1 MKSLLYLIKCN
12 IKNFIKKAIRK
23 PLALILYSVFIIFI
37 IASIIFGNKGSSST
51 EMDANVIFILVNSII
66 LITLLVNINS
76 GLSKKI
82 GLNFSMSDVNL
93 IFTAPFKPQKV
104 LIYGLIRTSGSTLLS
119 VFFLLYQLPNL
130 VRMTKISISQGVLLI
145 FMYILVIFVCKIIGL
160 LFFYISF
167 KYEGIYHNKN
177 KIIMALIISILIPT
191 IYICIKDTS
200 QIVNNLVGYFSNDF
214 WRYIPIVGWMDT
226 FIMIIFEGLSIYFF
240 ISVVALLALSGG
252 IIYYIYNHEIYFYE
266 NAIEGAQKLEL
277 ATSLRNKSTQKE
289 ALREKNSNKKYRFIK
304 KKMKVNFKREFS
316 LAIFDRHMLE
326 YRRTGIFHVFN
337 ILSLIILAS
346 SIFVGLIFK
355 KSSELPIILIYTW
368 GLGVLLLF
376 ASLGGKWLQ
385 ETENHYIYLIPDSS
399 SKKLFSAMIS
409 SLYKSG
415 LDLFIAYIVLAVLLR
430 GSILEIVLGFIAAE
444 SFILLNNAGNAFNT
458 VIFRK
463 LDDIL
468 RGVLHLF
475 SLIIYLIPT
484 ILITI
489 LISGTLSYLGNY
501 SVYIGIIITNVFISF
516 LMFQIGKRVFE
527 VMEN

>member
-1 MKSLLYLIKCN
+1 MKSLLYLIRCN

-23 PLALILYSVFIIFI
+23 PLALILYSVFILFI
-37 IASIIFGNKGSSST
+37 IIAMVFGNKGSSNTSIDT
-51 EMDANVIFILVNSII
+51 NVIFILVNLIM
-66 LITLLVNINS
+66 LITILVNVNS

-130 VRMTKISISQGVLLI
+130 VRMTRISIPQGILLI
-145 FMYILVIFVCKIIGL
+145 FMYILVIFICKIIGL

-167 KYEGIYHNKN
+167 KYENIYHNKN
-177 KIIMALIISILIPT
+177 KIIMAFIISIFSPT

-214 WRYIPIVGWMDT
+214 WRYIPIVGWIDT
-226 FIMIIFEGLSIYFF
+226 FIMVIFESLSIYFF
-240 ISVVALLALSGG
+240 ISIIALLVLSGG

-277 ATSLRNKSTQKE
+277 AASLRNKSTQKQ
-289 ALREKNSNKKYRFIK
+289 ALRDKNSNKKYKFIK
-304 KKMKVNFKREFS
+304 KKIKVNFKREFS

-326 YRRTGIFHVFN
+326 YRKTGMLHVFN
-337 ILSLIILAS
+337 LLSLIILAS

-355 KSSELPIILIYTW
+355 KGSEFPIILIYTW

-385 ETENHYIYLIPDSS
+385 EADNHYIYLIPDSS
-399 SKKLFSAMIS
+399 SKKLLSAMLS

-415 LDLFIAYIVLAVLLR
+415 LDLFMAYIVLAVLLR

-444 SFILLNNAGNAFNT
+444 SFILLNNAGNAFNI
-458 VIFRK
+458 VIFKK

-468 RGVLHLF
+468 RGVLHFF

-489 LISGTLSYLGNY
+489 LISGTLSYLGKY